1 MLRFAQH
8 DNSYQ
13 FRVYTLR
20 MTKQLSVAP
29 HLEQD
34 ELERRYRAASDVVAR
49 SQWLML
55 WHLAQ
60 GKTAAVVAEL
70 TGYHVTHV
78 RNVLHRYNDLGPD
91 SIRDRR
97 HDNPGRALALTAA
110 EQDELRA
117 ALLEPPADGGVWT
130 SQKVA
135 DWLSSKRGKKVNVAR
150 GWEWL
155 KRLGFSLQTPRPR
168 HAKADAAAQEAFK
181 KSLRAS

>member
-1 MLRFAQH
+1 M
-8 DNSYQ
+8 
-13 FRVYTLR
+13 YTLC
-20 MTKQLSVAP
+20 MSKQLTVAP
-29 HLEQD
+29 HLEPH
-34 ELERRYRAASDVVAR
+34 ELERRYRAASNPVAR
-49 SQWLML
+49 SQWHML
-55 WHLAQ
+55 WQLAQ
-60 GKTAAVVAEL
+60 GKTAACVAEL

-78 RNVLHRYNDLGPD
+78 RQVLHRYNDHGPE

-97 HDNPGRALALTAA
+97 QDNPGRALALTPT

-117 ALLEPPADGGVWT
+117 ALRQPPADGGLWT

-168 HAKADAAAQEAFK
+168 HAKADAQAQEGFK
-181 KSLRAS
+181 KRSLRL

>member
-1 MLRFAQH
+1 M
-8 DNSYQ
+8 
-13 FRVYTLR
+13 YTLR
-20 MTKQLSVAP
+20 MTKRLTVAP
-29 HLEQD
+29 HLEPD

-49 SQWLML
+49 SQWHML
-55 WHLAQ
+55 WQLAQ
-60 GKTAAVVAEL
+60 GKTAACVAEL

-78 RNVLHRYNDLGPD
+78 RQVLHRYNDHGPE

-97 HDNPGRALALTAA
+97 RDNPGRALALSLT

-117 ALLEPPADGGVWT
+117 ALFQPPADGGIWT

-168 HAKADAAAQEAFK
+168 HAKADPQAQEAFK
-181 KSLRAS
+181 KRSLRS